1 MDVLRFELSGKTAFF
16 KKPDMN
22 SYLYFTYGNIHKVAL
37 LGIFGAIL
45 GYGGYNQMK
54 DGEAFPEFYEKLK
67 DVKISIEPKNKKGFI
82 NKKVQVFN
90 NSVGY
95 ASEELGGNLIVK
107 EQWLENP
114 CWNIYLLID
123 SEESKKIA
131 NSILENKVVYI
142 PYLGKNDHLANI
154 SDVRLFNNIEEAK
167 DFSKIDSLF
176 LKEQF
181 EVSLDEE
188 DYEEDWDEEEIE
200 NEEEDYEYEE
210 EFKYEESLPISL
222 DEELNMYILKK
233 FEYTNINVS
242 KCSEVLVYKIDE
254 KNIVFY

>member
-1 MDVLRFELSGKTAFF
+1 MDVLRFELSGRTAFF
-16 KKPDMN
+16 KKPDVN

-37 LGIFGAIL
+37 LGVFGAIL

-54 DGEAFPEFYEKLK
+54 DGDVFPEFYDKLK
-67 DVKISIEPKNKKGFI
+67 DIKIAIEPKNKKGFI

-95 ASEELGGNLIVK
+95 ASEEIGGNLIVK

-114 CWNIYLLID
+114 CWNIYVLID
-123 SEESKKIA
+123 NEESKKIA
-131 NSILENKVVYI
+131 NSILENRVVYM

-154 SDVRLFNNIEEAK
+154 SDAILFKNIQETK

-176 LKEQF
+176 LKEEF
-181 EVSLDEE
+181 ELSLEDE
-188 DYEEDWDEEEIE
+188 DYEEDWDEEDIE
-200 NEEEDYEYEE
+200 NEEEDCEYEE

-222 DEELNMYILKK
+222 DEELNRYILKK

-242 KCSEVLVYKIDE
+242 KCSKALVYKVDG

>member
-1 MDVLRFELSGKTAFF
+1 MLDF
-16 KKPDMN
+16 
-22 SYLYFTYGNIHKVAL
+22 
-37 LGIFGAIL
+37 
-45 GYGGYNQMK
+45 
-54 DGEAFPEFYEKLK
+54 
-67 DVKISIEPKNKKGFI
+67 
-82 NKKVQVFN
+82 
-90 NSVGY
+90 
-95 ASEELGGNLIVK
+95 LI
-107 EQWLENP
+107 
-114 CWNIYLLID
+114 
-123 SEESKKIA
+123 
-131 NSILENKVVYI
+131 
-142 PYLGKNDHLANI
+142 
-154 SDVRLFNNIEEAK
+154 
-167 DFSKIDSLF
+167 IDSLF

>member
-54 DGEAFPEFYEKLK
+54 DGEVFPEFYEKLK

-188 DYEEDWDEEEIE
+188 DYEEDWDEEEVE
-200 NEEEDYEYEE
+200 NEEEDYEYKE

-222 DEELNMYILKK
+222 DESLICI
-233 FEYTNINVS
+233 F
-242 KCSEVLVYKIDE
+242 
-254 KNIVFY
+254 